1 MKDRIKSLLVG
12 VGITFGL
19 QVIISLIFTGIA
31 YSAARSETGIE
42 QNTISLLTLG
52 LALGAFLIG
61 GFVVGWMDEAPR
73 VLDAIVVALI
83 TLLLSVMVFLAL
95 PVDNRA
101 QFVTGISLS
110 GGTRGFVFSWYGML
124 FVALSIIA
132 SIAGAYLGTKVSAP
146 RETIVDRAAL
156 VLGLVGAVAGP
167 FILLAMGSGD
177 PTRPDQPN
185 LPWYFLVIV
194 LLVLLVIIGAGFV
207 MFTRESHLED
217 EISINPDARRQAP

>member
-1 MKDRIKSLLVG
+1 MKDRIKSVLVG

-31 YSAARSETGIE
+31 YSAANSQTGIE
-42 QNTISLLTLG
+42 QHTISLVTLG

-73 VLDAIVVALI
+73 VGDAVLAALI
-83 TLLLSVMVFLAL
+83 TLALSILVFMVL

-101 QFVTGISLS
+101 QFVTGISIS
-110 GGTRGFVFSWYGML
+110 GDTKRFVITKYGVL
-124 FVALSIIA
+124 FVVLSVIA
-132 SIAGAYLGTKVSAP
+132 SAAGAYLGTKVSAP
-146 RETIVDRAAL
+146 RETIVDRIAL
-156 VLGLVGAVAGP
+156 VLGLIGAIAGP
-167 FILLAMGSGD
+167 FVLLAMGSGD

-194 LLVLLVIIGAGFV
+194 LLILLVIIAAGFV
-207 MFTRESHLED
+207 MFTRESHLEE
-217 EISINPDARRQAP
+217 EISINPDIRRQAP

>member
-31 YSAARSETGIE
+31 YSAASSETGIE
-42 QNTISLLTLG
+42 QNTISLATLG

-73 VLDAIVVALI
+73 IVDAIMVALI
-83 TLLLSVMVFLAL
+83 TILLSVLVFLAL
-95 PVDNRA
+95 PVNNRA
-101 QFVTGISLS
+101 QFVTGICLS
-110 GGTRGFVFSWYGML
+110 GGTKTFVFNWYGLL
-124 FVALSIIA
+124 FVVLSMIA
-132 SIAGAYLGTKVSAP
+132 SAAGAYLGTKVTAP
-146 RETIVDRAAL
+146 RETIVDRIAL
-156 VLGLVGAVAGP
+156 VLGLIGAIAGP
-167 FILLAMGSGD
+167 FVLLAMGSGD

-194 LLVLLVIIGAGFV
+194 LLVLLLIVAAGFV
-207 MFTRESHLED
+207 MFTRESRLEE
-217 EISINPDARRQAP
+217 EISINPDARRQA